1 MNEQNNE
8 PTIGA
13 PTLSLSSMAMLVEL
27 RISTWTARKRDNETT
42 MEVNQAK
49 EADPDAGSVY
59 KYLMAGSDHLKK
71 IEKYAA
77 KVRAWNATQTLPW
90 MKGIGLLPIENF
102 FRYREQIGTMQNNYY
117 ALVSEFETVYPS
129 LVTAQAFKLGKYFK
143 PEEFPPAETLA
154 QRFKFDFNFLPV
166 PESGD
171 FRVNCEA
178 RIKADLAEQYEKMYT
193 EKLSEAM
200 REPWER
206 LHGVLTRLRERM
218 TDGQD
223 GERHIF
229 RDSIVTNAVELCD
242 LLSRLNVTKDP
253 KLEEARRMVERALV
267 GVDIKDLRALP
278 SARAELRGRV
288 DEILGKFNW

>member
-117 ALVSEFETVYPS
+117 ALVQDFETVYPS

-166 PESGD
+166 HESGD

-206 LHGVLTRLRERM
+206 LHGVLTKLRERM
-218 TDGQD
+218 TDGED

>member
-117 ALVSEFETVYPS
+117 ALVQDFEAVYPS

-206 LHGVLTRLRERM
+206 LHGVLTKLRERM
-218 TDGQD
+218 TDGED

>member
-117 ALVSEFETVYPS
+117 ALVQDFETVYPS

-206 LHGVLTRLRERM
+206 LHGVLTKLRERM

>member
-117 ALVSEFETVYPS
+117 ALVQDFETVYPS

-206 LHGVLTRLRERM
+206 LHGVLTKLRERM
-218 TDGQD
+218 TDGED
-223 GERHIF
+223 GERNIF

>member
-206 LHGVLTRLRERM
+206 LHGVLTKLRERM
-218 TDGQD
+218 TDGED

>member
-206 LHGVLTRLRERM
+206 LHGVLTKLRERM

-253 KLEEARRMVERALV
+253 KLEEALRMVERALV

>member
-117 ALVSEFETVYPS
+117 ALVQDFETVYPS

-193 EKLSEAM
+193 EKLTEAM

-206 LHGVLTRLRERM
+206 LHGVLTKLRERM
-218 TDGQD
+218 TDGED
-223 GERHIF
+223 GERNIF